1 MTEQGVIVIIGSPT
15 AQPNKSGVHEAG
27 GIATRIAAKLVRR
40 GDRVELVGRV
50 GADAAGDQAI
60 LSLSRDGIGHVALL
74 RDPALVTPIGDDAQG
89 IPVDA
94 GDVQLGLRYLTSFT
108 AVLLI
113 DPIDASV
120 IRQVTEDAAFVGA
133 QLIIVAERPLPADG
147 AAASEVLGG
156 GSPPPLF
163 ISRPQVEGPEFDAL
177 LVGLAATERGAE
189 TEV

>member
-15 AQPNKSGVHEAG
+15 ALLDKSGAHQAG
-27 GIATRIAAKLVRR
+27 GLGIRVAAELVQR
-40 GDRVELVGRV
+40 GERVEIVGRV

-74 RDPALVTPIGDDAQG
+74 RDPALATPAGDAARG

-108 AVLLI
+108 TVLLI
-113 DPIDASV
+113 DPLDASV
-120 IRQVTEDAAFVGA
+120 VRQVTEDASFVGA
-133 QLIIVAERPLPADG
+133 QLIIVAKSPLPADG
-147 AAASEVLGG
+147 SAASAVLGG

-163 ISRPQVEGPEFDAL
+163 IPRPQVEGPEFDAL
-177 LVGLAATERGAE
+177 LVGLAATELGAE
-189 TEV
+189 TGV

>member
-15 AQPNKSGVHEAG
+15 ALLDKSGAHQAG
-27 GIATRIAAKLVRR
+27 GLAIRVAGELVRR
-40 GDRVELVGRV
+40 GERVELVGRV

-74 RDPALVTPIGDDAQG
+74 RDPALVTPVGDAAHG

-108 AVLLI
+108 TVLLI
-113 DPIDASV
+113 DPRDASV
-120 IRQVTEDAAFVGA
+120 VRQVREDASFVGA
-133 QLIIVAERPLPADG
+133 QLIIVAKSPLPADG
-147 AAASEVLGG
+147 TTASAVLGG

-163 ISRPQVEGPEFDAL
+163 IPRPQVEGPEFDAL

-189 TEV
+189 TAV

>member
-15 AQPNKSGVHEAG
+15 ALLDKSGVHQAG
-27 GIATRIAAKLVRR
+27 GLAIRVAAELVRR

-74 RDPALVTPIGDDAQG
+74 RDPALVTPAGDAARG

-108 AVLLI
+108 TVLLI
-113 DPIDASV
+113 DPLDTSV
-120 IRQVTEDAAFVGA
+120 VRQVTEDASFVGA
-133 QLIIVAERPLPADG
+133 QLIIVAKSPLPAEG
-147 AAASEVLGG
+147 SAASAELGG

-163 ISRPQVEGPEFDAL
+163 ITRPHVEGPEFDAL

-189 TEV
+189 TGV

>member
-15 AQPNKSGVHEAG
+15 ALLDKSGAHQAG
-27 GIATRIAAKLVRR
+27 GLAIRVAAELVRR
-40 GDRVELVGRV
+40 GERVELVGRV

-74 RDPALVTPIGDDAQG
+74 RDPALVTPAGDAAHG

-108 AVLLI
+108 TVLLI
-113 DPIDASV
+113 DPLDASV
-120 IRQVTEDAAFVGA
+120 VRQVTEDASFVGA
-133 QLIIVAERPLPADG
+133 QLIIVAKSPLPADG
-147 AAASEVLGG
+147 TTASEVLGG

-163 ISRPQVEGPEFDAL
+163 IPRPEVEGPEFDAL

-189 TEV
+189 AGV

>member
-1 MTEQGVIVIIGSPT
+1 MMEQGVIVIIGSPT
-15 AQPNKSGVHEAG
+15 ALLDKSGVHQAG
-27 GIATRIAAKLVRR
+27 GLAIRVAAELVRR

-74 RDPALVTPIGDDAQG
+74 RDPAHVTPIGNAAHG

-108 AVLLI
+108 TVLLI
-113 DPIDASV
+113 DPLDTSV
-120 IRQVTEDAAFVGA
+120 VRQVTEDASFVGA
-133 QLIIVAERPLPADG
+133 QLIIVAKSPLPADG
-147 AAASEVLGG
+147 SAASAVLGG

-163 ISRPQVEGPEFDAL
+163 IPRPQVEGPEFDAL

-189 TEV
+189 AGV

>member
-1 MTEQGVIVIIGSPT
+1 MTEQGVIVIVSSPT
-15 AQPNKSGVHEAG
+15 ALPDKSGVHQAG
-27 GIATRIAAKLVRR
+27 GLAIRVAAELVRR
-40 GDRVELVGRV
+40 GERVELVGRV

-74 RDPALVTPIGDDAQG
+74 RDPALITPAGDAARG

-108 AVLLI
+108 TVLLI
-113 DPIDASV
+113 DPLDSSV
-120 IRQVTEDAAFVGA
+120 VRQVTEDASFVGA
-133 QLIIVAERPLPADG
+133 QLIIVAKNPLPADG
-147 AAASEVLGG
+147 SAASAVLGG

-163 ISRPQVEGPEFDAL
+163 IPRPEVEEPEFDAL

-189 TEV
+189 TGV

>member
-15 AQPNKSGVHEAG
+15 ALLDQSGVHQAG
-27 GIATRIAAKLVRR
+27 GLAIRVAAELVRR
-40 GDRVELVGRV
+40 GERVELVGRV
-50 GADAAGDQAI
+50 GADATGDQAI

-74 RDPALVTPIGDDAQG
+74 RDPALVTPVGDAAHG

-108 AVLLI
+108 TVLLI
-113 DPIDASV
+113 DPLDTSV
-120 IRQVTEDAAFVGA
+120 VRQVTEDASFVGA
-133 QLIIVAERPLPADG
+133 QLIIVAKSPLPAEG
-147 AAASEVLGG
+147 SAASAELGG

-163 ISRPQVEGPEFDAL
+163 IPRPQVEGPEFDAL

-189 TEV
+189 AGV

>member
-15 AQPNKSGVHEAG
+15 ALLDKSGVHQAG
-27 GIATRIAAKLVRR
+27 GLAIRVAAELVRR
-40 GDRVELVGRV
+40 GERVELVGRV

-74 RDPALVTPIGDDAQG
+74 RDPALVTPAGDAARG

-108 AVLLI
+108 TVLLI
-113 DPIDASV
+113 DPLDASV
-120 IRQVTEDAAFVGA
+120 VRQVTEDASFVGA
-133 QLIIVAERPLPADG
+133 QLIIVARNPLPADG
-147 AAASEVLGG
+147 SAASAVLGG

-163 ISRPQVEGPEFDAL
+163 IPRPQVEGPEFDAL

-189 TEV
+189 AGV

>member
-15 AQPNKSGVHEAG
+15 ALLDKRGVYQAAG
-27 GIATRIAAKLVRR
+27 LAIRVAAELVRR
-40 GDRVELVGRV
+40 GERVELVGRV

-74 RDPALVTPIGDDAQG
+74 RDPAHVTPVGDAAHG

-108 AVLLI
+108 TVLLI
-113 DPIDASV
+113 DPLDASV
-120 IRQVTEDAAFVGA
+120 VRQVTEDASFVGA
-133 QLIIVAERPLPADG
+133 QLIIVAKSPLPADG
-147 AAASEVLGG
+147 STASAVLGG

-163 ISRPQVEGPEFDAL
+163 IPRPQVEGSEFDAL
-177 LVGLAATERGAE
+177 LIGLAATERGAE
-189 TEV
+189 AGV

>member
-15 AQPNKSGVHEAG
+15 ALLDKSGAHQAG
-27 GIATRIAAKLVRR
+27 GLAIRVAAELVRR
-40 GDRVELVGRV
+40 GERVELVGRV

-74 RDPALVTPIGDDAQG
+74 RDPALVTPAGDAAHG

-108 AVLLI
+108 TVLLI
-113 DPIDASV
+113 DPLDASV
-120 IRQVTEDAAFVGA
+120 VRQVTEDASFVGA
-133 QLIIVAERPLPADG
+133 QLIIVAKSPLPADG
-147 AAASEVLGG
+147 TTASAVLGG

-163 ISRPQVEGPEFDAL
+163 IPRPVVEGPEFDAL

-189 TEV
+189 AGV

>member
-15 AQPNKSGVHEAG
+15 ALLDKSGGHQAG
-27 GIATRIAAKLVRR
+27 GLSVRVAAELVRR
-40 GDRVELVGRV
+40 GERVELVGRV

-74 RDPALVTPIGDDAQG
+74 RDPALVTPIGSAAHG

-108 AVLLI
+108 TVLLI
-113 DPIDASV
+113 DPLDASV
-120 IRQVTEDAAFVGA
+120 VRQVTEDASFVGA
-133 QLIIVAERPLPADG
+133 HLVIVAKSPLPVAG
-147 AAASEVLGG
+147 SAASAVLGG

-163 ISRPQVEGPEFDAL
+163 IPRPQVEGPEFDAL

-189 TEV
+189 TGV

>member
-15 AQPNKSGVHEAG
+15 ALLEKSGVHQAG
-27 GIATRIAAKLVRR
+27 GLAIRVAAELVRR
-40 GDRVELVGRV
+40 GERVELVGRV

-74 RDPALVTPIGDDAQG
+74 RDPALVTPVGDAAHG

-108 AVLLI
+108 TVLLI
-113 DPIDASV
+113 DPLDTSV
-120 IRQVTEDAAFVGA
+120 VRQVTEDASFVGA
-133 QLIIVAERPLPADG
+133 QLIIVAKSPLPAEG
-147 AAASEVLGG
+147 SAASAELGG

-163 ISRPQVEGPEFDAL
+163 ITRPHVEGPEFDAL

-189 TEV
+189 AGV